1 MRQEGECERRGG
13 RGGRGG
19 SVLQCTAALPYCF
32 KHEPAHGAAH
42 HGITATG
49 AGRGGGGLRQ
59 AKRGLKMG
67 YPN

>member
-1 MRQEGECERRGG
+1 MRQEGECER

-32 KHEPAHGAAH
+32 KHEPAHRAAH

-49 AGRGGGGLRQ
+49 EGRGRTASGKKGVKNGLPQ
-59 AKRGLKMG
+59 LMDLG
-67 YPN
+67 